1 VPTKRLNEGPAV
13 QRYGLEPV
21 TKEGEHLG
29 EFCGIVDVEADLS
42 VWEPLQNLAQGAP
55 S

>member
-1 VPTKRLNEGPAV
+1 VA
-13 QRYGLEPV
+13 LEPV